1 MKTHTF
7 QLYVPYADTDQMGF
21 VYYANYLVYFE
32 MARSAMMR
40 DAGFSYK
47 KLEEIGVM
55 LPVLKAHVNYKQP
68 AHYEDLLSI
77 IATYHPFKKSRLYV
91 DYQVFRGEELL
102 ADGYTEHVC
111 MTTEGRP
118 RRPAPE
124 LVAMIG

>member
-1 MKTHTF
+1 MKVHTF
-7 QLYVPYADTDQMGF
+7 QHYVPYADTDQMGF

-40 DAGFSYK
+40 DAGLPYK
-47 KLEEIGVM
+47 KLEEMGVM

-68 AHYEDLLSI
+68 GRYEDLLSI
-77 IATYHPFKKSRLYV
+77 TATYLPFVKSRLHV
-91 DYQVFRGEELL
+91 DYQVFRGDDLL

-111 MTTEGRP
+111 MTPEGRP